1 MSDQNINIKVGPRA
15 RGGGVSLFTIA
26 ILLMVSGAVVE
37 NLTEHIELGMVLFA
51 IGFWL
56 FIIPLII
63 IGIVFGIFL
72 LVLVF
77 AS

>member
-37 NLTEHIELGMVLFA
+37 HLTDHVELGMVLFA

>member
-26 ILLMVSGAVVE
+26 IFLMVSGAVVE
-37 NLTEHIELGMVLFA
+37 HLTEHIELGMVLFA

>member
-15 RGGGVSLFTIA
+15 RGGGISIFTIA
-26 ILLMVSGAVVE
+26 IILMVSGAVVE
-37 NLTEHIELGMVLFA
+37 HITEHVELGMVLFA

-56 FIIPLII
+56 FVIPLII
-63 IGIVFGIFL
+63 IGIVFGVFL
-72 LVLVF
+72 IVLVF